1 MKKVEFISELS
12 AKTGLSLSDTQIFL
26 QSLEDL
32 LTESLMVGEPV
43 TLGIGRFFPLMF
55 SADKSFEW
63 VDGTGPLAHASRRNS
78 DRVIPMFEWDGK
90 VSRMVSDY
98 APIEGAIADKIRLA
112 SKNRTKRILRS
123 KAYKASIY
131 NSVKRGAATQ

>member
-1 MKKVEFISELS
+1 MKKAEFIQQLS
-12 AKTGLSLSDTQIFL
+12 SRTG
-26 QSLEDL
+26 QSPAETGQFIQKLEDL
-32 LTESLMVGEPV
+32 LTESLMMGEPV

-90 VSRMVSDY
+90 VSRMISDY

-112 SKNRTKRILRS
+112 SQNRTKRIIRS
-123 KAYKASIY
+123 KAYKQAKYS
-131 NSVKRGAATQ
+131 SVKRGAATQ